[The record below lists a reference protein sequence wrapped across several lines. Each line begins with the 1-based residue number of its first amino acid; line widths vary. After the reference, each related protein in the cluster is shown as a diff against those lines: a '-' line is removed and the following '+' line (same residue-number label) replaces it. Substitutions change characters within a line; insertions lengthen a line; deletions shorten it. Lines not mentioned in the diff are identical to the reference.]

1 MIRRLVLLLV
11 VLLLGLSQAQYDLL
25 ATAQGREVVFEALVD
40 VFRQH
45 YWDADYLDWDVWA
58 DSHREAALSAA
69 SRGAFEGVARR
80 MVYHLEDDH
89 SNWVGL
95 VRYVSEEQLP
105 PRAEQLGLGF
115 AHDHVMGSGIV
126 LLQVYAQTP
135 AECAGLRRGDVIVRV
150 NGQDVRELDS
160 RTSSSIVFRDA
171 IATGEVR
178 LGVRRR
184 LSHFNVTMT
193 PAPIAFEV
201 VKDLPVGYLLD
212 EQTGYLFIPT
222 FNAAHVADEVHRLLA
237 ELLEQGM
244 RTLVLDLRGNL
255 GGRLNELGLVL
266 GAFIEGPWAEAVSRG
281 GIAWQGSFRR
291 DEQGRGLNILKNPD
305 GSSLAEL
312 RLDAPARFVGPLVV
326 LVDEQNSSAGEIG
339 PLVLQQLGRAKVVG
353 EPTQG
358 NVEVVRGFDLPDGSL
373 VMVAVA
379 NVQGINGVVF
389 DGGVEPD
396 LRASASLQELA
407 RGFDAPLAE
416 ALRLLREIPFTPGR
430 YF

>member
-1 MIRRLVLLLV
+1 
-11 VLLLGLSQAQYDLL
+11 
-25 ATAQGREVVFEALVD
+25 
-40 VFRQH
+40 
-45 YWDADYLDWDVWA
+45 
-58 DSHREAALSAA
+58 
-69 SRGAFEGVARR
+69 
-80 MVYHLEDDH
+80 
-89 SNWVGL
+89 
-95 VRYVSEEQLP
+95 
-105 PRAEQLGLGF
+105 
-115 AHDHVMGSGIV
+115 
-126 LLQVYAQTP
+126 
-135 AECAGLRRGDVIVRV
+135 
-150 NGQDVRELDS
+150 
-160 RTSSSIVFRDA
+160 
-171 IATGEVR
+171 
-178 LGVRRR
+178 VRRR
-184 LSHFNVTMT
+184 LSHFNVTVT

-212 EQTGYLFIPT
+212 DETGYLFIPT
-222 FNAAHVADEVHRLLA
+222 FNAAHVAAEVHRLLA
-237 ELLEQGM
+237 ALLEQGM

-281 GIAWQGSFRR
+281 SIAWRSSYRI
-291 DEQGRGLNILKNPD
+291 DEQGRGLNILKNAD

-312 RLDAPARFVGPLVV
+312 KLGAPARFMGPLVV

-353 EPTQG
+353 EPTRG

-379 NVQGINGVVF
+379 NVQGVNGTIF

-396 LRASASLQELA
+396 VLASASLQELA